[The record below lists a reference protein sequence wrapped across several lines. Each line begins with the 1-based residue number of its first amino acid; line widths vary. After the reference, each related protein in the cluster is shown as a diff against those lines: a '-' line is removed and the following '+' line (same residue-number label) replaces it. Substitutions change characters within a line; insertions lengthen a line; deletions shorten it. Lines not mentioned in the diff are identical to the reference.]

1 MKLKPKTKD
10 RLMTMGAVALMCLG
24 GFSLPGCA
32 HNSPLAGQCTTDS
45 DCEWREQRRNLNWTA
60 VRPLTEIQHISH
72 TTQHFGSNRTNY
84 GWNVASFGV
93 RWRPTEGVV
102 VDLLEGYS
110 LEEMNG
116 RHEVFT
122 GRITVEF

>member
-1 MKLKPKTKD
+1 MRPQTKD
-10 RLMTMGAVALMCLG
+10 RLMTVGVVALMCLG
-24 GFSLPGCA
+24 GFSTTGC
-32 HNSPLAGQCTTDS
+32 GT
-45 DCEWREQRRNLNWTA
+45 
-60 VRPLTEIQHISH
+60 VRPLGEIQHISH
-72 TTQHFGSNRTNY
+72 ASQHFGANRTNY
-84 GWNVASFGV
+84 GWNITSFGV
-93 RWRPTEGVV
+93 RWEPAEGVV